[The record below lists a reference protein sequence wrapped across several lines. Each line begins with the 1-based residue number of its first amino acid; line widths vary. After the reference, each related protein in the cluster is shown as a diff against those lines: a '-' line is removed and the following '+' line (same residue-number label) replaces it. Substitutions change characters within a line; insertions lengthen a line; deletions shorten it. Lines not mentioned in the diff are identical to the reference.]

1 MHAGFGHTAD
11 DLVAGR
17 VDHLKVV
24 GIVCRLLA
32 TVDKAAVLTL
42 KKPAHLGQKADV
54 AHGTNL
60 KEKQSLDPSAAYPRR
75 LD

>member
-1 MHAGFGHTAD
+1 M
-11 DLVAGR
+11 VR
-17 VDHLKVV
+17 
-24 GIVCRLLA
+24 RLLA
-32 TVDKAAVLTL
+32 TVDKTAVLAL
-42 KKPAHLGQKADV
+42 QKRAHLGQKADV